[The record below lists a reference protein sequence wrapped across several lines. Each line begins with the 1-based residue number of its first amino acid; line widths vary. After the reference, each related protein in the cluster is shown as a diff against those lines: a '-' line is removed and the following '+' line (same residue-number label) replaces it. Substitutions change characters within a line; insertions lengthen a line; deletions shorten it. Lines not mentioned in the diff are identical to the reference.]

1 MSKQQPTYLKPLVL
15 SYCIVGAF
23 TILSI
28 VAPILLDRKRT
39 AR

>member
-1 MSKQQPTYLKPLVL
+1 MSKQKPGYLKPLVL

-23 TILSI
+23 TVISI

-39 AR
+39 VH

>member
-1 MSKQQPTYLKPLVL
+1 MNKQKPTYLKPLVL

-23 TILSI
+23 TIISI

>member
-1 MSKQQPTYLKPLVL
+1 MSKQKPAYLKPLVL

-23 TILSI
+23 TIISI